1 MKYVVKHYIVS
12 NIYNFRESKSSIKE
26 LGRLRQDMDVKD
38 IAIEELNS
46 KFIGVER
53 EKNKLKRD
61 LDQSNGEQS
70 KVRCGVMIN
79 VGKVIDCIKIKYRD
93 ICKD

>member
-1 MKYVVKHYIVS
+1 
-12 NIYNFRESKSSIKE
+12 
-26 LGRLRQDMDVKD
+26 MDVKD

-79 VGKVIDCIKIKYRD
+79 VGKVIDCINKNIEIFVRISVSNNIDLIDKGF
-93 ICKD
+93 